1 MTASSD
7 FSKSSMPGNVFL
19 VFENHL
25 FPLNKS
31 NTKIGRHPDNDLII
45 NEPSV
50 SRWHA
55 ELRFEDGEFYIYD
68 MGSRFGTFVN
78 TIKIKRSLVQNGDTI
93 SMANSPVLFIDRS
106 DKIIRQIEQTT
117 GTLILRDDEQ

>member
-1 MTASSD
+1 
-7 FSKSSMPGNVFL
+7 MPENVFL

-25 FPLNKS
+25 FPLTQI
-31 NTKIGRHPDNDLII
+31 NTSIGRHPDNDLII

-68 MGSRFGTFVN
+68 MDSRFGTFLN
-78 TIKIKRSLVQNGDTI
+78 TTKIKRSLVRNGDTI
-93 SMANSPVLFIDRS
+93 SLANTPVLFIDRS

-117 GTLILRDDEQ
+117 GTLILRDDE